1 MIKYSKINIRL
12 KKKFLDEKK
21 QKKSIKIERLK
32 NNPIPID
39 YRQIN
44 LFNKKLFL
52 WDHTKKLD

>member
-12 KKKFLDEKK
+12 KKIFRRKK
-21 QKKSIKIERLK
+21 VKKSIKIERLK

-44 LFNKKLFL
+44 LFNKKLF
-52 WDHTKKLD
+52 